1 LIEIACEYMDQ
12 YGLQQRLPFLF
23 SYQVFFSFKISY
35 QYLKNTTQSYV
46 CWSVPC
52 LNIEYTYIQSG
63 GIRYLMPLST
73 IFQLYRGSQFYWGR
87 KPEYIEKTTDLSQ
100 VTLSYNVVSS
110 TPRLSKIWTHVNGDP
125 MYKETFLVYN
135 QVNDTGSWE
144 HLVVFSTRLPLPES
158 AYLSEIVIRVPVIVV
173 IFVLHQKCFFVHRI
187 TINMSSNLT

>member
-1 LIEIACEYMDQ
+1 LNDWLVLNLIV
-12 YGLQQRLPFLF
+12 RT

-52 LNIEYTYIQSG
+52 LNIEYTYIQVG
-63 GIRYLMPLST
+63 GIRYLMSLST

-125 MYKETFLVYN
+125 MYKETFLLSNKNYYN
-135 QVNDTGSWE
+135 YRYSDNYFWQICALWQWQSRRKNNQMLSRACIV
-144 HLVVFSTRLPLPES
+144 HLVIKKKQL
-158 AYLSEIVIRVPVIVV
+158 
-173 IFVLHQKCFFVHRI
+173 VLCKNYVLQW
-187 TINMSSNLT
+187 